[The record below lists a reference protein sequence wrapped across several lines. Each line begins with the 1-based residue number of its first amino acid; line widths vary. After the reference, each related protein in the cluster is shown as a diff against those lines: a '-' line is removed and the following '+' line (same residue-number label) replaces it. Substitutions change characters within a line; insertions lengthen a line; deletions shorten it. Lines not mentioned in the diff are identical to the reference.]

1 MINKQSVWFVTLFSL
16 ILVLAIYYVTMQ
28 DSSLQKIIENSQN
41 ETSVP
46 VNVDVEESSLLVS
59 LRVQEDEAVLEE
71 MQNYQAVLLDE
82 TSTTEEKNNAY
93 KKEKEEREDREKGYG
108 GGIALNKKNKCKRQE
123 KKKNAYNSLMAL
135 KNKKSEEEKIEQQIK
150 ETHNLDSFVKIKDDT
165 ISIVIASA
173 EHDSSLANNIIRT
186 VQSLFDE
193 EKYITVKFQN
203 A

>member
-93 KKEKEEREDREKGYG
+93 
-108 GGIALNKKNKCKRQE
+108 
-123 KKKNAYNSLMAL
+123 NSLMAL
-135 KNKKSEEEKIEQQIK
+135 QSKKSEEEKIEQQIK

>member
-1 MINKQSVWFVTLFSL
+1 MKMINKQSVWFVTLFSL

-93 KKEKEEREDREKGYG
+93 
-108 GGIALNKKNKCKRQE
+108 
-123 KKKNAYNSLMAL
+123 NSLMAL
-135 KNKKSEEEKIEQQIK
+135 QSKKSEEEKIEQQIK

-173 EHDSSLANNIIRT
+173 EHDSSLANNIIRM

>member
-71 MQNYQAVLLDE
+71 MQNYQTVLLDE

-93 KKEKEEREDREKGYG
+93 
-108 GGIALNKKNKCKRQE
+108 
-123 KKKNAYNSLMAL
+123 NSLMAL
-135 KNKKSEEEKIEQQIK
+135 QSKKSEEEKIEQQIK

>member
-1 MINKQSVWFVTLFSL
+1 MKMINKQSVWFVTL
-16 ILVLAIYYVTMQ
+16 LVLAIYYVTMQ

-93 KKEKEEREDREKGYG
+93 
-108 GGIALNKKNKCKRQE
+108 
-123 KKKNAYNSLMAL
+123 NSLMAL
-135 KNKKSEEEKIEQQIK
+135 QSKKSEEEKIEQQIK

>member
-93 KKEKEEREDREKGYG
+93 KKEKEEREDREKGKG
-108 GGIALNKKNKCKRQE
+108 GGIAIKKKKKKKRQE
-123 KKKNAYNSLMAL
+123 KKK
-135 KNKKSEEEKIEQQIK
+135 K
-150 ETHNLDSFVKIKDDT
+150 
-165 ISIVIASA
+165 
-173 EHDSSLANNIIRT
+173 
-186 VQSLFDE
+186 
-193 EKYITVKFQN
+193 
-203 A
+203 

>member
-93 KKEKEEREDREKGYG
+93 
-108 GGIALNKKNKCKRQE
+108 
-123 KKKNAYNSLMAL
+123 NSLMAL
-135 KNKKSEEEKIEQQIK
+135 QSKKSEEEKIEQQIK

-173 EHDSSLANNIIRT
+173 KHDSSLANNIIRM

-193 EKYITVKFQN
+193 KKYITVKFQN

>member
-46 VNVDVEESSLLVS
+46 VNVDVEQSSLLVS

-93 KKEKEEREDREKGYG
+93 
-108 GGIALNKKNKCKRQE
+108 
-123 KKKNAYNSLMAL
+123 NSLMAL
-135 KNKKSEEEKIEQQIK
+135 QSKKSEEEKIEQQIK

-173 EHDSSLANNIIRT
+173 KHDSSLANNIIRT

>member
-93 KKEKEEREDREKGYG
+93 
-108 GGIALNKKNKCKRQE
+108 
-123 KKKNAYNSLMAL
+123 NSLMAL
-135 KNKKSEEEKIEQQIK
+135 QSKKSEEEKIEQQIK
-150 ETHNLDSFVKIKDDT
+150 ETQNLDSFVKIKDDT

>member
-1 MINKQSVWFVTLFSL
+1 MKMINKQSVWFVTLFSL

-93 KKEKEEREDREKGYG
+93 
-108 GGIALNKKNKCKRQE
+108 
-123 KKKNAYNSLMAL
+123 NSLMAL
-135 KNKKSEEEKIEQQIK
+135 QSKKSEEEKIEQQIK

-173 EHDSSLANNIIRT
+173 EHDSNLANNIIRT

>member
-59 LRVQEDEAVLEE
+59 LRIQEDEAVLEE

-93 KKEKEEREDREKGYG
+93 
-108 GGIALNKKNKCKRQE
+108 
-123 KKKNAYNSLMAL
+123 NSLMAL
-135 KNKKSEEEKIEQQIK
+135 QSKKSEEEKIEQQIK

>member
-1 MINKQSVWFVTLFSL
+1 MKMINKQSVWFVTLFSL

-93 KKEKEEREDREKGYG
+93 
-108 GGIALNKKNKCKRQE
+108 
-123 KKKNAYNSLMAL
+123 NSLMAL
-135 KNKKSEEEKIEQQIK
+135 QSKKSEEEKIEQQIK

-173 EHDSSLANNIIRT
+173 KHDSSLANNIIRT